1 MEASPQAY
9 FDQLGNASQVFA
21 LFDLLPDV
29 SFFVKDRQGRY
40 VWLNPLGCEF
50 CRVRS
55 SRDAFGKT
63 DRDFFP
69 ESRAAKY
76 VADDEAVMRSGQ
88 PIVNRLEPAP
98 EGEGSPHLVVTSKL
112 PLRDATG
119 AVVGVVGFSRRVES
133 LSCLPFAWPKLAR
146 AVEIL
151 HRNFAD
157 PLRTQ
162 SLAKTVGLSVS
173 QFERAFRK
181 TFQSTPRQYLLRI
194 RVEHACRRLAE
205 TGATLAEVAQACG
218 FYDQAHFARA
228 FQELMGVKPSVY
240 RRQAQQPAVC
250 PVPAEVLKAVSA
262 ARRSAKTKGPRCSF
276 QAGDSQG
283 GSSVQK
289 KTGADFSAG
298 F

>member
-29 SFFVKDRQGRY
+29 SLFVKDRQGRY

-63 DRDFFP
+63 DRDYFP
-69 ESRAAKY
+69 EARAAQY
-76 VADDEAVMRSGQ
+76 MADDEEVMRSGQ

-98 EGEGSPHLVVTSKL
+98 EEDGSPHLVVTNKL
-112 PLRDATG
+112 PLRDVSG
-119 AVVGVVGFSRRVES
+119 QVVGVAGFSRRVES
-133 LSCLPFAWPKLAR
+133 IRSLPFAWPKLAR

-151 HRNFAD
+151 HRDFAGA
-157 PLRTQ
+157 LRTQ

-181 TFQSTPRQYLLRI
+181 TFRTTPRQYLLRV

-218 FYDQAHFARA
+218 FYDQAHFTRV
-228 FQELMGVKPSVY
+228 FQEQMGVKPSVY
-240 RRQAQQPAVC
+240 RRQAQQPTVDPA
-250 PVPAEVLKAVSA
+250 PAEVLEAGAA
-262 ARRSAKTKGPRCSF
+262 ARRSAKTKRPGRSF
-276 QAGDSQG
+276 PTGDS
-283 GSSVQK
+283 
-289 KTGADFSAG
+289 
-298 F
+298 